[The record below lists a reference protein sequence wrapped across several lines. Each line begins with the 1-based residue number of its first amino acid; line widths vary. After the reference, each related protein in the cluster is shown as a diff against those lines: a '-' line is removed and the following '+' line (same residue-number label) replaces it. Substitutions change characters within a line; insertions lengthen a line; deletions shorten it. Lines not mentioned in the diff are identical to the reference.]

1 MTSDAIRQP
10 GDSTRPAAEQA
21 APGTSEETQSPT
33 DPPTATPAEGSATTG
48 AMAGASNAETPA
60 EAADAVVS
68 AEAAAPA
75 ETGTTAEAVTPA
87 ETVTTAE
94 AVAATQAA
102 ADDTAAVPGPRRR
115 ERFATFLRRFV
126 TVAIAVAIFVGGIAL
141 GSTIFQMTR
150 PAPAVVPPGQVGT
163 TTEQPALVTQEFI
176 AALRANNFD
185 AMRSSLQAEAAIHF
199 ADEIE
204 RRGVMS
210 FDKVEVLGTHV
221 AGQRSAT
228 EILMQYKN
236 GEDLPLTINLVI
248 LVDGGKI
255 EGFR

>member
-1 MTSDAIRQP
+1 VTSDAIRQP
-10 GDSTRPAAEQA
+10 GTSKESPPSTDEPVVA
-21 APGTSEETQSPT
+21 
-33 DPPTATPAEGSATTG
+33 PAEESATTT
-48 AMAGASNAETPA
+48 AA
-60 EAADAVVS
+60 EAGESNEEAQAATADAVVS
-68 AEAAAPA
+68 AES
-75 ETGTTAEAVTPA
+75 VSPA

-102 ADDTAAVPGPRRR
+102 AADAAVVPSPRRS
-115 ERFATFLRRFV
+115 ERVATFMRRFV
-126 TVAIAVAIFVGGIAL
+126 IFAIAIAIFVGGIAL

-150 PAPAVVPPGQVGT
+150 PASAVVPAGQVGT
-163 TTEQPALVTQEFI
+163 TAEQPALVTQEFI

-204 RRGVMS
+204 LRGVMT

-236 GEDLPLTINLVI
+236 DQDIPLSINLVI